1 MIWMLAKNAWL
12 QGKIWRIPWHFK
24 TGRNVPRDKDQMSHL
39 HKPPTG
45 KVPIT
50 HVSSM
55 SQVVKGWLFD
65 TSTARNNMH
74 TYRVRNLHLPSYFHL
89 LCKKWP
95 MPTFN
100 LSLKQLSHPKK
111 KKPKKN
117 STNDLQTVSKR
128 VAFQKRRKSC
138 LKKGSREEGY
148 YNNQKIHIYI

>member
-1 MIWMLAKNAWL
+1 
-12 QGKIWRIPWHFK
+12 
-24 TGRNVPRDKDQMSHL
+24 
-39 HKPPTG
+39 
-45 KVPIT
+45 
-50 HVSSM
+50 
-55 SQVVKGWLFD
+55 
-65 TSTARNNMH
+65 
-74 TYRVRNLHLPSYFHL
+74 
-89 LCKKWP
+89 

-148 YNNQKIHIYI
+148 YNNQKIHIYIYINTPTTQPGGGVPLRPSLPRGSRTSNGHGRNMRISLMYLQCYKYELNHGYNITTIRRYNSECKMDMDGCGY